1 VRPKAVLVGSYGLAC
16 YALFVCTL
24 AYGIAFVAD
33 LPVPRTVNRGPAAPA
48 MQAVIVNVLLF
59 AAFGLQHSVMA
70 RGGFK
75 RAWTRVVPPAIERS
89 TYVLASSLAFGALM
103 AFWHPIVQ
111 PLIWVVDHPQA
122 ALLLQALSW
131 VGWLLVVASSF
142 LINHFEM
149 LGLRQVAARVFGWP
163 VPATEFRTPLL
174 YRHVRHPLYLGF
186 LLAFWATP
194 RMTAG
199 HLLFAAAGTAY
210 ILVGVHFEERDL
222 VTLFGERYR
231 AYQRQVG
238 KLLPRWRFSRF
249 PRSRSRTPPA

>member
-1 VRPKAVLVGSYGLAC
+1 LKRILDKRALAPALLVAAYGLAS
-16 YALFVCTL
+16 YALFVVTL
-24 AYGIAFVAD
+24 AWGIAFVAD
-33 LPVPRTVNRGPAAPA
+33 LPVPRTVNRGPAGPA
-48 MQAVIVNVLLF
+48 LHAVIVNVLLF
-59 AAFGLQHSVMA
+59 VAFGLQHSVMA
-70 RGGFK
+70 RSGFK

-89 TYVLASSLAFGALM
+89 TYVLVSSLAFGALM
-103 AFWHPIVQ
+103 AFWRPIAQ
-111 PLIWVVDHPQA
+111 PVIWGVDNA
-122 ALLLQALSW
+122 NVALFLRALSW
-131 VGWLLVVASSF
+131 LGWLLVVTSSF

-149 LGLRQVAARVFGWP
+149 LGLQQVAARVFGL
-163 VPATEFRTPLL
+163 PAPASEFRTPLL

-231 AYQRQVG
+231 AYQREVG
-238 KLLPRWRFSRF
+238 KLLPRWTR
-249 PRSRSRTPPA
+249 